1 MAQVILSPV
10 ALNDLQAIFDYI
22 ANDSESYAA
31 KVVDKILHRITVL
44 ETHIRVGKVVRE
56 FKNEAIREILEGN
69 YRIIYRIE
77 NETEISVAR
86 IYHSA
91 RLLKSL

>member
-1 MAQVILSPV
+1 MAQVILSPA

-22 ANDSESYAA
+22 AKDSELYAA

-44 ETHIRVGKVVRE
+44 ETHIRVGKIVSE
-56 FKNEAIREILEGN
+56 FQTEAIREIPEGN

-86 IYHSA
+86 IYHRA
-91 RLLKSL
+91 RLLKEL